1 LHLLCRKEATRMKNC
16 KWNLALWE
24 TVLLLGSIPVFRSV
38 WMFFDS
44 IEVMNRPAGI
54 LMSFAAGII
63 LCTAAL
69 FGLNKT
75 EKKQAA
81 DGCDA

>member
-1 LHLLCRKEATRMKNC
+1 MQCC
-16 KWNLALWE
+16 KWNLAFWE

-44 IEVMNRPAGI
+44 IEVMNQPAGI
-54 LMSFAAGII
+54 MMSFAAGII
-63 LCTAAL
+63 LCIAAL

-75 EKKQAA
+75 EKKQGAH
-81 DGCDA
+81 GCDT